1 VYIGS
6 TLLLQYLLRA
16 IIQQNNAVAIVI
28 STLLIYALFQP
39 LRHRIQQ
46 IIDRRFY
53 RRKYDAAKVVAAF
66 SATLRNEV
74 DLDQLRAQL
83 LEVVQE
89 TMQPARVSLWVCEG
103 SRTETRSLQAGKP
116 SPEEAGVHEEI
127 AEHGV

>member
-1 VYIGS
+1 M
-6 TLLLQYLLRA
+6 
-16 IIQQNNAVAIVI
+16 
-28 STLLIYALFQP
+28 
-39 LRHRIQQ
+39 
-46 IIDRRFY
+46 
-53 RRKYDAAKVVAAF
+53 AAF

-89 TMQPARVSLWVCEG
+89 TMQPSHVSLWVRQP
-103 SRTETRSLQAGKP
+103 SRTETRSLQTDKP